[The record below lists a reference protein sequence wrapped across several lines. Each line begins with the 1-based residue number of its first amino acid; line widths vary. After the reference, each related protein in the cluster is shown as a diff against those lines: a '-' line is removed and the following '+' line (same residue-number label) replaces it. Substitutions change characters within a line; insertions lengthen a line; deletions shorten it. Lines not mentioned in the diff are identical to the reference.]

1 VARLRQIEEDLALY
15 ASKVT
20 AFGSEVNTYANQV
33 SGLISKY
40 REDINNEVA
49 GVNNFGAQV
58 TKYQTQITEQEM
70 KARNFLDIAGR
81 YLASGQA
88 KINEF
93 LVMLGLKPEFYTSK
107 SLSEQRD

>member
-1 VARLRQIEEDLALY
+1 LVNKFR
-15 ASKVT
+15 
-20 AFGSEVNTYANQV
+20 SEIDCETL
-33 SGLISKY
+33 GI
-40 REDINNEVA
+40 
-49 GVNNFGAQV
+49 NNFGAQV
-58 TKYQTQITEQEM
+58 TKYQVQIAEQEM